1 MRPFKT
7 IGKRHI
13 GVNHNSGFGT
23 TLFTLLIKLIGL
35 NHTFD
40 LGAICVGGNM
50 IRPPSF
56 IRQKAQKVFPLLCFL
71 GASNGR
77 ALAQRR
83 VNPIFLFLSGSRK
96 NATRATSG
104 EAAVANSQC

>member
-71 GASNGR
+71 FRASNGM
-77 ALAQRR
+77 AQRR
-83 VNPIFLFLSGSRK
+83 AAGRDLCGSPR
-96 NATRATSG
+96 
-104 EAAVANSQC
+104 